1 MKKNTWFVS
10 FDKTNSGAGGR
21 YQRATQSFRSET
33 EAKCFAR
40 KLASRGVRLI
50 AGTINPVQ
58 PKRLIGSERDLA
70 AWLANTT
77 K

>member
-1 MKKNTWFVS
+1 MKNTWFVS
-10 FDKTNSGAGGR
+10 FDKTSSVADDK
-21 YQRATQSFRSET
+21 YQRVTQGFRSEA

-40 KLASRGVRLI
+40 DLASRGVRFI

-58 PKRLIGSERDLA
+58 PKRLVGSEQDLA
-70 AWLANTT
+70 AWLAGVT